1 MALECAGFLNGLHQV
16 PYLQLLQ
23 RDKHSLYFALSLNS
37 ATCHPLSLT
46 SSILLFLSHSFYL
59 SVRLSISQ
67 SLSLSLTHTP
77 SISHLLTL
85 SLSLSHTHYL
95 TVPQGEVVVL
105 VRSLLLRGFDRDLV
119 DKIQVRTHHF
129 STYTRSIL

>member
-23 RDKHSLYFALSLNS
+23 RDKFTLFRSLFKFCHLPPTLSDS
-37 ATCHPLSLT
+37 FYPTVS
-46 SSILLFLSHSFYL
+46 LSHSFYL

-67 SLSLSLTHTP
+67 SLSLSHTHTP

-129 STYTRSIL
+129 ITYTRTT